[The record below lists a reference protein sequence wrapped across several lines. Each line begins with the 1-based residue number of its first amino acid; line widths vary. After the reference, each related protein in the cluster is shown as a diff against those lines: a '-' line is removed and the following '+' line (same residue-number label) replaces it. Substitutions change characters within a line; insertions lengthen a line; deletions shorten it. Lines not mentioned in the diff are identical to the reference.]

1 MEFNAAELNG
11 VELNAGVLDASGS
24 IIQLPLSNRWALRV
38 LLNGVDV
45 SARLTGR
52 VEVTADEN
60 TARTARLS
68 LVPTVGLIDLDAWSG
83 KPLQIFRRRLVG
95 GELVSE
101 TLRFTGVTL
110 PAKYDNW
117 RNVVALNATCDRQ
130 NRLEQMSIEQ
140 INALTVECY
149 WSAAVFGEL
158 NSHYQYAEARRQTR
172 PIALDC
178 GPDGA
183 FRVTPWRA
191 AAIPHFT
198 FDASNIVAGSLQV
211 TPSAEKPINRIELAV
226 EYRFTRLRHR
236 EHRYQWDH
244 PAANFCAWYPRTT
257 ELPTI
262 SMLAEAIEQADWD
275 QIGEPAVEELPPDLV
290 NPCGLG
296 GAWYNEFTADPHL
309 LSFSVA
315 VARRTAQTL
324 TEQYNI
330 TLLAEGSVTTWGVNL
345 ERERYSDEV
354 EYDSRSWETLPA
366 DQRPSNAVQDYL
378 GDWVIDRDDGTR
390 RANTLL
396 TALHREAVRMEDSHR
411 HTRVVWATPISDAI
425 YDTAHTLAVNAG
437 GVQAIGKVVAVAEQ
451 WDMDRG
457 TELANIELAVYRGG
471 EVSAADPLTAPAQP
485 AFDFGDAPASTTTLA
500 TQLGGDQFSPPFD
513 DDLDGF
519 AGNYSVKYPGSE
531 QYQRRL
537 QITTP
542 DIDALYR
549 DGATAEAAAS
559 YRLNFPTDLLIT
571 EAM

>member
-68 LVPTVGLIDLDAWSG
+68 LVPTVGLIDLDTWSG

-140 INALTVECY
+140 IDALTVECY

-158 NSHYQYAEARRQTR
+158 NSHYQYAEARCQTR

-275 QIGEPAVEELPPDLV
+275 QIGEPSVEELPPDLV

-330 TLLAEGSVTTWGVNL
+330 VLFAEGSVTTWGVNL

-366 DQRPSNAVQDYL
+366 DQRPSDAVQDYL
-378 GDWVIDRDDGTR
+378 GDWVIDRDDGNR

-411 HTRVVWATPISDAI
+411 RTRVVWVTPISDAV
-425 YDTAHTLAVNAG
+425 YDTSHTLAVNAG
-437 GVQAIGKVVAVAEQ
+437 GVQVVGKVAAVAEQ

-519 AGNYSVKYPGSE
+519 AGNYAVKYPGSE